1 MPPPRQRR
9 RQRRAGGASA
19 SPAPRPG
26 PPPSLLRRFATRSL
40 SGASMLG
47 GFGLVVAAGHG
58 CCVLLVLLLTAGM
71 FREVVALRL
80 EPRRGGG
87 APAWPATW
95 SFYGASVA
103 ALAAQMG
110 PLAPAAA
117 LPPAQGALLAYCLY
131 ALAVAGF
138 VLSLRPAHYGYQFAL
153 LAWGQA
159 TLALVVVPGFAHIRN
174 LEKGLVWFLLP
185 ASFVICNDIMA
196 MVCGSFLPG
205 GRTPLISVSPAKTW
219 EGFCGGAVFTLA
231 LAVTL
236 SAALAA
242 DPALHSWLA
251 CPPAGSGW
259 PPFGA
264 APASCREAVE
274 LFAER
279 EFAVAGVVWMA
290 RPILVHSLVLALF
303 ASTVA
308 PFGGFLAS
316 GFKRAVGVEDFAVV
330 IPGHGGITDRMDCM
344 IPMGAFVHF
353 YLESFV
359 ATAER

>member
-1 MPPPRQRR
+1 M
-9 RQRRAGGASA
+9 
-19 SPAPRPG
+19 
-26 PPPSLLRRFATRSL
+26 
-40 SGASMLG
+40 
-47 GFGLVVAAGHG
+47 
-58 CCVLLVLLLTAGM
+58 
-71 FREVVALRL
+71 
-80 EPRRGGG
+80 
-87 APAWPATW
+87 
-95 SFYGASVA
+95 A
-103 ALAAQMG
+103 ALAAQLG

-131 ALAVAGF
+131 ALAVTGF

-205 GRTPLISVSPAKTW
+205 GRTPLISVSPRKTW
-219 EGFCGGAVFTLA
+219 EGFAGGAVFTLA
-231 LAVTL
+231 LARAL

-251 CPPAGSGW
+251 CPPGSPG
-259 PPFGA
+259 
-264 APASCREAVE
+264 SCREAVE

-279 EFAVAGVVWMA
+279 EFAVAGVVWEA

-316 GFKRAVGVEDFAVV
+316 GFKRAVRTPPLARRPPHSGSLLA
-330 IPGHGGITDRMDCM
+330 R
-344 IPMGAFVHF
+344 
-353 YLESFV
+353 LELRISQASYQ
-359 ATAER
+359 ATAGSRTAWTA

>member
-1 MPPPRQRR
+1 MRPDR
-9 RQRRAGGASA
+9 RQ
-19 SPAPRPG
+19 
-26 PPPSLLRRFATRSL
+26 
-40 SGASMLG
+40 
-47 GFGLVVAAGHG
+47 
-58 CCVLLVLLLTAGM
+58 
-71 FREVVALRL
+71 
-80 EPRRGGG
+80 
-87 APAWPATW
+87 
-95 SFYGASVA
+95 
-103 ALAAQMG
+103 
-110 PLAPAAA
+110 
-117 LPPAQGALLAYCLY
+117 
-131 ALAVAGF
+131 
-138 VLSLRPAHYGYQFAL
+138 
-153 LAWGQA
+153 
-159 TLALVVVPGFAHIRN
+159 
-174 LEKGLVWFLLP
+174 
-185 ASFVICNDIMA
+185 
-196 MVCGSFLPG
+196 
-205 GRTPLISVSPAKTW
+205 
-219 EGFCGGAVFTLA
+219 
-231 LAVTL
+231 
-236 SAALAA
+236 
-242 DPALHSWLA
+242 A

-290 RPILVHSLVLALF
+290 RPILVHSLALALF